1 MLARGVGDGSLRPD
15 VDPRAEATHVVGT
28 IRGLSYLWALDP
40 DRFDGLGAFDH
51 LTEVLRQR
59 LTV

>member
-1 MLARGVGDGSLRPD
+1 M
-15 VDPRAEATHVVGT
+15 VGT
-28 IRGLSYLWALDP
+28 IRGLSYLWDLDP